1 MQIHRTASTR
11 CRTLHLMSRNVLL
24 APTTAPIEWPVVC
37 WAIPYL
43 NYKKNRIK
51 NSDFPSLYCIGFFL
65 LFSSSTFA
73 IPTSCSRQIRNCLTV
88 MMTMIMTSVLK
99 MIKSGLFIICSCE
112 QCSIFSAVTVNNF
125 CCTSFHVLC
134 CLHAAF
140 DAISWRS
147 DKWQRK

>member
-11 CRTLHLMSRNVLL
+11 CRTLHLMSRNCLAGTNNSTNWMACSLL
-24 APTTAPIEWPVVC
+24 SNSISK
-37 WAIPYL
+37 L
-43 NYKKNRIK
+43 QNRIK